1 MSKHLTFWNIYTVD
15 NVGGDILDLA
25 LSRLKQNARIVLC
38 GAISQYNAVK
48 PKGLQAYLNLI
59 SQRAKIQGF
68 IVFDY
73 RDRYEQAEKE
83 MAQWIA
89 EGKLKRRE
97 TVL

>member
-1 MSKHLTFWNIYTVD
+1 MITIFAGAIVD
-15 NVGGDILDLA
+15 NVGGDMLDFA
-25 LSRLKQNARIVLC
+25 LSRLKQKARIVLC
-38 GAISQYNAVK
+38 GAISQYNATK

-73 RDRYEQAEKE
+73 RDRYAEAEKQ

-89 EGKLKRRE
+89 EGKLQRRE
-97 TVL
+97 TVM